1 MDKIDVIVIGAG
13 VSGLTTAKIL
23 KQSGLQVLVLEAR
36 DRVGGRVLSQQTSFK
51 DKIDLGGQWIGPKQE
66 KITALCAKMGIE
78 VFKQYNTGKK
88 VLDLFSKK
96 KTYKNTI
103 PALPYLSL
111 IDLQNGINK
120 IEKLA
125 SELKL
130 GDAKQ
135 EIQNKQFDRQT
146 AEQLKNQIFQTK
158 SAKASFDIVVNAIF
172 AAEPADISALFFLY
186 YVKSG
191 QGLMHLAEIN
201 DGAQQTR
208 LVGGMQQIAE
218 KLAEPLGDNIMLN
231 QAVRAIHQHTEGV
244 IVETIDNAFDARYVV
259 VAIPP
264 ALASRIN
271 YYPPLAGNKDQLMQK
286 MPMGSVIKC
295 VFTYKTPFWREDEH
309 SAEFIS
315 DKGPMNL
322 GFDDSPHDAAYGAI
336 IGFISGD
343 KAREWSQNLKSERKE
358 ACIDQ
363 LVGYFGSRANEVIE
377 YHEKDWMADEWTRG
391 CYVGYM
397 PPNVLSVYGNSLKEP
412 SGRIHWAGTET
423 SDIWNGYIEGAII
436 SGERAAAEIAKLF
449 NLVTNE
455 SA

>member
-23 KQSGLQVLVLEAR
+23 KQSGLEVLVLEAR

-66 KITALCAKMGIE
+66 KITALCAEMGIE

-88 VLDLFSKK
+88 VLDLFGKK

-125 SELKL
+125 AELKL

-135 EIQNKQFDRQT
+135 EVQNKQFDRQT

-208 LVGGMQQIAE
+208 LIGGMQQIAE
-218 KLAEPLGDNIMLN
+218 KLAEPLAENIMLN

-244 IVETIDNAFDARYVV
+244 IVETIDNAFDAKYVV

-271 YYPPLAGNKDQLMQK
+271 YYPPLPGNKDQLMQK

-295 VFTYKTPFWREDEH
+295 VFTYKTPFWREDGH

-322 GFDDSPHDAAYGAI
+322 GFDDSPHDAIYGAI

-397 PPNVLSVYGNSLKEP
+397 PPNVLSVYGNCLKEP

-436 SGERAAAEIAKLF
+436 SGERAAAEITKLF
-449 NLVTNE
+449 NLVTDE
-455 SA
+455 GA

>member
-13 VSGLTTAKIL
+13 VSGLTTSSLL
-23 KQSGLQVLVLEAR
+23 KKAGLQVLTLEAR

-78 VFKQYNTGKK
+78 VFKQFNTGKK
-88 VLDLFSKK
+88 VLDLFGKK

-103 PALPYLSL
+103 PALPYLSQ
-111 IDLQNGINK
+111 IDLQNGMNK

-125 SELKL
+125 AELTL

-135 EIQNKQFDRQT
+135 RIQNKQFDQQT
-146 AEQLKNQIFQTK
+146 AEQLKNQLFQTK

-191 QGLMHLAEIN
+191 GGFMHLAEIN
-201 DGAQQTR
+201 NGAQQTR

-218 KLAEPLGDNIMLN
+218 KLAEPLGENILLN
-231 QAVRAIHQHTEGV
+231 QPVRAVHQHTEGV
-244 IVETIDNAFDARYVV
+244 IVETIDNAYNAKYAV

-271 YYPPLAGNKDQLMQK
+271 YYPPLPGKKDQLMQK

-295 VFTYKTPFWREDEH
+295 VFTFKTPFWREDEH

-315 DKGPMNL
+315 DQGPMSL
-322 GFDDSPHDAAYGAI
+322 GFDGSPHDAAYGAI
-336 IGFISGD
+336 TGFISGD

-363 LVGYFGSRANEVIE
+363 LVGYFGARANEVIE

-391 CYVGYM
+391 GRAAYM
-397 PPNVLSVYGNSLKEP
+397 PPNVLSTYGNSLKEP
-412 SGRIHWAGTET
+412 IGRIHWAGTET
-423 SDIWNGYIEGAII
+423 AEIWNGYVEGAII
-436 SGERAAAEIAKLF
+436 AGERASAELTKIF
-449 NLVTNE
+449 NLVADE
-455 SA
+455 GA

>member
-66 KITALCAKMGIE
+66 KITSLCTEMGIE

-88 VLDLFSKK
+88 VLDLFGKK

-111 IDLQNGINK
+111 IDLQNGISK

-125 SELKL
+125 AELKL

-135 EIQNKQFDRQT
+135 EVQNKHFDRQT

-201 DGAQQTR
+201 NGAQQTR

-218 KLAEPLGDNIMLN
+218 KLAEPLTENVMLN

-244 IVETIDNAFDARYVV
+244 IVETIDNAFDAKYVV

-271 YYPPLAGNKDQLMQK
+271 YYPSLPGNKDQLMQK

-295 VFTYKTPFWREDEH
+295 VFTYKTPFWREDGH

-315 DKGPMNL
+315 DRGPMNL
-322 GFDDSPHDAAYGAI
+322 GFDDSPLDAAYGAI

-436 SGERAAAEIAKLF
+436 SGERAAAEITKLF
-449 NLVTNE
+449 NLVTDE
-455 SA
+455 GA

>member
-88 VLDLFSKK
+88 VLDLFGKK

-218 KLAEPLGDNIMLN
+218 KLAEPLADNIMLN

-449 NLVTNE
+449 NLVTDE

>member
-1 MDKIDVIVIGAG
+1 MEKIDVIIIGAG
-13 VSGLTTAKIL
+13 VAGLTTARIL
-23 KQSGLQVLVLEAR
+23 KEAGLQVLVLEAR

-66 KITALCAKMGIE
+66 KITALCSELGIE
-78 VFKQYNTGKK
+78 VFEQYNTGKK
-88 VLDLFSKK
+88 VLDLFGKK

-125 SELKL
+125 AELKL
-130 GDAKQ
+130 GDPKQ
-135 EIQNKQFDRQT
+135 ENQNKQFDRQT
-146 AEQLKNQIFQTK
+146 AEQLKSQIIQTK

-172 AAEPADISALFFLY
+172 AAEPADLSALFFLY
-186 YVKSG
+186 YVKAG
-191 QGLMHLAEIN
+191 KGLMHLAEIN

-208 LVGGMQQIAE
+208 LIGGMQQIAE
-218 KLAEPLGDNIMLN
+218 KLAEPLQENIILN

-244 IVETIDNAFDARYVV
+244 IVETIDNAYDAKYAV

-271 YYPPLAGNKDQLMQK
+271 YYPPLPSHKDQLMQK

-295 VFTYKTPFWREDEH
+295 VFTYKSPFWREDGL

-315 DKGPMNL
+315 DKGPMSL
-322 GFDDSPHDAAYGAI
+322 GFDDSPHDATYGAI

-397 PPNVLSVYGNSLKEP
+397 PPNVLSVYGNNLKEP
-412 SGRIHWAGTET
+412 TGRIHWAGTET
-423 SDIWNGYIEGAII
+423 SEIWNGYIEGAII
-436 SGERAAAEIAKLF
+436 SGERAAAEITKIF
-449 NLVTNE
+449 NLITDE
-455 SA
+455 GA

>member
-23 KQSGLQVLVLEAR
+23 KQIGLQVLVLEAR

-66 KITALCAKMGIE
+66 KITSLCTEMGIE

-88 VLDLFSKK
+88 VLDLFGKK

-111 IDLQNGINK
+111 IDLQNGISK

-125 SELKL
+125 AELKL

-135 EIQNKQFDRQT
+135 VVQNKHFDRQT

-201 DGAQQTR
+201 NGAQQTR

-218 KLAEPLGDNIMLN
+218 KLAEPLTENVMLN

-244 IVETIDNAFDARYVV
+244 IVETIDNAFDAKYVV

-295 VFTYKTPFWREDEH
+295 VFTYKTPFWREDGH

-315 DKGPMNL
+315 DRGPMNL
-322 GFDDSPHDAAYGAI
+322 GFDDSPHDLAYGAI
-336 IGFISGD
+336 IGFISGN

-436 SGERAAAEIAKLF
+436 SGERAAAEITKLF
-449 NLVTNE
+449 NLVTDE
-455 SA
+455 GA

>member
-23 KQSGLQVLVLEAR
+23 KQIGLQVLVLEAR

-66 KITALCAKMGIE
+66 KITSLCTEMGIE

-88 VLDLFSKK
+88 VLDLFGKK

-111 IDLQNGINK
+111 IDLQNGISK

-125 SELKL
+125 AELKL

-135 EIQNKQFDRQT
+135 EVQNKHFDRQT

-201 DGAQQTR
+201 NGAQQTR

-218 KLAEPLGDNIMLN
+218 KLAEPLTENVMLN

-244 IVETIDNAFDARYVV
+244 IVETIDNAFDAKYVV

-295 VFTYKTPFWREDEH
+295 VFTYKTPFWREDGH

-315 DKGPMNL
+315 DRGPMNL
-322 GFDDSPHDAAYGAI
+322 GFDDSPHDSAYGAI

-436 SGERAAAEIAKLF
+436 SGERAAAEITKQF
-449 NLVTNE
+449 NLVTDE
-455 SA
+455 GA